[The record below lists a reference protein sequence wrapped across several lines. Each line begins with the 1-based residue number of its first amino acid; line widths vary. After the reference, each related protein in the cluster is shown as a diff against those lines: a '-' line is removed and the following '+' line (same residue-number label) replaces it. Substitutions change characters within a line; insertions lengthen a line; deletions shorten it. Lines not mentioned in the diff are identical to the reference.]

1 MIEYV
6 KRRLLC
12 SLFKAKSLILRTFL
26 TATVDVG
33 RSDRTLNRAEREVM
47 VFARNLLL
55 LCKRSHMLFLVIQ
68 SFSSS
73 SSTSAMHGSLS
84 QDELGDEVSWAEE
97 SPSFE
102 LSSTVATESLGQLSM
117 AATQSLMLQQSVG
130 LKSMLVFS
138 C

>member
-1 MIEYV
+1 MRMY
-6 KRRLLC
+6 
-12 SLFKAKSLILRTFL
+12 L

-33 RSDRTLNRAEREVM
+33 RSDRTLNRAEREVK
-47 VFARNLLL
+47 VFALNLLL
-55 LCKRSHMLFLVIQ
+55 LCKRSYMMFLVNQ

-73 SSTSAMHGSLS
+73 SSTSAIHGSFS
-84 QDELGDEVSWAEE
+84 QDELGDEVSWAED